1 MVELIIFT
9 PKVAKMARFEGLI
22 IIIFLTMITI
32 EVHNFYS
39 KQAEDVRVYNDL
51 PEKEREALDKM
62 VLANGKEKDFTICT
76 LPMPI
81 SEKCLITD
89 LIRPFVR
96 KDGYIRGDAWNVVHN
111 INGYEVRF
119 INKAIFPE

>member
-1 MVELIIFT
+1 
-9 PKVAKMARFEGLI
+9 
-22 IIIFLTMITI
+22 MITI

-51 PEKEREALDKM
+51 PEKERNALDKM
-62 VLANGKEKDFTICT
+62 LLAKGKEQDFTICT

-89 LIRPFVR
+89 LVRPFVG
-96 KDGYIRGDAWNVVHN
+96 KDGYIHDDAWNVVHN
-111 INGYEVRF
+111 INGYEVQFVDKRVLPF
-119 INKAIFPE
+119 KSKKV